1 MNKIVEAY
9 YCKKLKF
16 LKIRGYLSE
25 EKIKKIEVFS
35 GGGYWKKNRNRCHG
49 NLGGK

>member
-35 GGGYWKKNRNRCHG
+35 GGVLEEK
-49 NLGGK
+49 